1 MDKIRIFALGGLDE
15 DGKNCYVI
23 DVNDQWF
30 VIEAGLKYPDGEQ
43 LGVEVVIPDFTY
55 LLENKDKVKAIF
67 ITHGH
72 DDVMG
77 ALPYLLKQHVFDVYT
92 TPLTACVVE
101 DLLNKHKVKKHKIHR
116 IKRDSQFKIGN
127 TTIKTF
133 GLTSSIADNFGLAI
147 DTKHGSIVYTS
158 EFIIDFNNKHEAF
171 DCDIS
176 EIAQIGKKKVLAL
189 MAESLGANKDGFTA
203 PNHRISDQVEAAFDN
218 AQGRIIVSLY
228 KQNVY
233 RLMEVIELAN
243 QFKRKVVFYNPNQRK
258 YISHLEHLGYYK
270 MPVNSEISI
279 DNYDNEVEN
288 VVVIVAASGPNVF
301 KMLHKIA
308 INEDDRISLRPTD
321 TVILASPAVP
331 NTEVEAAAMENELYK
346 EGCHVVSFDHKKTL
360 SMHASK
366 EDIKMLV
373 NLLKPQYYIPVKGQ
387 YQHLVNNA
395 NLVFDHGIKAQNIIV
410 LDNGLVATFEDGQY
424 TRNHTTINLEEILI
438 DGMESLDVGGR
449 VLQDREFLA
458 SDGAMIIGLV
468 LDFKTKAIIGGPDV
482 QSRGVIY
489 LKDAD
494 HIVKQVGQ
502 IMEET
507 IETMVS
513 EGRYDNNNARLE
525 AKDKI
530 AKYVYRTT
538 SKRPMILPVIIEINS

>member
-1 MDKIRIFALGGLDE
+1 MDSIRIFALGGLDE

-43 LGVEVVIPDFTY
+43 LGVEIVIPDFSY
-55 LLENKDKVKAIF
+55 LLEHKEKVQGIF

-77 ALPYLLKQHVFDVYT
+77 ALPYLLKQHNFDIYT
-92 TPLTACVVE
+92 TPFTACIVE
-101 DLLNKHKVKKHKIHR
+101 DLLDRHQIKKRKVHR
-116 IKRDSQFKIGN
+116 IKRDSQFKIN
-127 TTIKTF
+127 KTTIKTF

-147 DTKHGSIVYTS
+147 ETKHGSIVYTS
-158 EFIIDFNNKHEAF
+158 EFIIDFNNKHQAF
-171 DCDIS
+171 DSDIS

-189 MAESLGANKDGFTA
+189 LAESLGANKEGFTA
-203 PNHRISDQVEAAFDN
+203 PNHRISEQVEAAFDG

-243 QFKRKVVFYNPNQRK
+243 QFKRKIVFYNKNQRK

-279 DNYDNEVEN
+279 ENYDNDVEN
-288 VVVIVAASGPNVF
+288 VVVIIAASGPNVF

-308 INEDDRISLRPTD
+308 INEDDYINLRPTD

-366 EDIKMLV
+366 EDIKMLI
-373 NLLKPQYYIPVKGQ
+373 NLLKPQYYLPIKGQ

-395 NLVFDHGIKAQNIIV
+395 NLVFDHGIQAQNIIV
-410 LDNGLVATFEDGQY
+410 LDNGLIASFENGEY
-424 TRNHTTINLEEILI
+424 TRAHTTLPLEEILI

-449 VLQDREFLA
+449 VLKDRELLA

-468 LDFKTKAIIGGPDV
+468 LDFNTKAIIGGPDV

-494 HIVKQVGQ
+494 HIVKQVGN

-507 IETMVS
+507 VATMVA
-513 EGRYDNNNARLE
+513 EARYDNNAARVE

-530 AKYVYRTT
+530 AKYVYRST
-538 SKRPMILPVIIEINS
+538 SKRPMILPVIIEINN